1 MLWKMWCLTLQ
12 SMGRTNHIFPIY
24 TTRNV
29 QINCTHYSLCCP
41 SASEIIFIIRDG
53 KSQIAEDGSLQLVE
67 ERDNTFFSGSGQTP
81 PPATEGPT
89 EKEERR
95 RRASSSLL
103 SPMDSA
109 LPTLPSSVEE
119 LVLTW
124 QASAEVGRARARVGE

>member
-1 MLWKMWCLTLQ
+1 MD
-12 SMGRTNHIFPIY
+12 
-24 TTRNV
+24 
-29 QINCTHYSLCCP
+29 
-41 SASEIIFIIRDG
+41 IIRDG

-124 QASAEVGRARARVGE
+124 QASAEVGRARVRAGVRGARAGVRGARAWGWGWNEG